1 MGKFKTGVIAA
12 MLLCGTSVFANN
24 FRGGDQVY
32 VPAVG
37 HLGGAGTTFV
47 SDIFISNLET
57 DSAVDVSITFAQGDN
72 TGTPNIQTFRNNDGS
87 GFVLTL
93 QPRERREI
101 IDFVTA
107 PKSQGGLGLT
117 SGGFGDAVFNACLS
131 GKDCTPDPNTGT
143 NPNFRNI
150 SVESRIYSFSSGT
163 PTPAATNGQLFSGF
177 GWYSYA
183 SSDGAAAGL
192 DRVFI
197 TGLRNNTG
205 TPING
210 TYRGNIGVVNASQF
224 STTTLILQLF
234 DGKTGNQIGT
244 DQAITLGPLGQ
255 KQANIAA
262 LFPAFTGSTATN
274 AWLLIQQPAGSTPTS
289 DASQNGCPNGCPAF
303 FAYGSVLDNSTNDA
317 TTLES
322 QYTRP
327 LSDAAVNCI
336 YNQTCKGS
344 FSPKHAAK
352 H

>member
-57 DSAVDVSITFAQGDN
+57 DSAVDVSVTFAQGDN
-72 TGTPNIQTFRNNDGS
+72 TGTPNIQTFRNGDGS

-117 SGGFGDAVFNACLS
+117 GGFGDAVFNGCLS

-150 SVESRIYSFSSGT
+150 SIESRIYSFSSGT
-163 PTPAATNGQLFSGF
+163 PTTSGVPL
-177 GWYSYA
+177 A
-183 SSDGAAAGL
+183 
-192 DRVFI
+192 
-197 TGLRNNTG
+197 
-205 TPING
+205 G

-234 DGKTGNQIGT
+234 DGKTGNQIGS
-244 DQAITLGPLGQ
+244 DVSLTLGPLGQ
-255 KQANIAA
+255 RQANIAA
-262 LFPAFTGSTATN
+262 LFPAFTGTTATN

-289 DASQNGCPNGCPAF
+289 DAAQNGCPNGCPAF

-322 QYTRP
+322 QYTKP

-336 YNQTCKGS
+336 YNQTCKGA
-344 FSPKHAAK
+344 FNPKRAAK